1 MKVCLIYDFLT
12 EAGGLERLIA
22 NHAKMLAEEGFDV
35 EILTYHY
42 NKEVIDRTGLSKFKI
57 TNISAIKTKYELI
70 NILSSILLS
79 FLGVYKL
86 KNHNPNLFISYSFP
100 ANFLIRDKKIKKVNF
115 MNHYP
120 NFLYLNNKEKLEWAS
135 STKGLRLLVVF
146 LSWFLGNYF
155 KKLDLSLVKKSNL
168 SFANSKFTKKK
179 LDKIYNINSIV
190 SYPPV
195 SPIFK
200 PSNIKIKEKYIFA
213 AGRIIPDKKYD
224 WLIESLSLMKNKL
237 PLYISGDGTNEY
249 KNKLKELAKKKKVKL
264 KFVDKSLEK
273 LIIYYTN
280 AAIFAFSTPGEDFGL
295 VPAESLSCGTPVVVW
310 GDGAGPTEQVIDKVN
325 GFLAKPYNKKDF
337 ASKLD
342 LAIADKLKNT
352 NKKKIISSA
361 RKFSYRQVKESFIK
375 EIRRIALKDI

>member
-1 MKVCLIYDFLT
+1 
-12 EAGGLERLIA
+12 
-22 NHAKMLAEEGFDV
+22 
-35 EILTYHY
+35 
-42 NKEVIDRTGLSKFKI
+42 
-57 TNISAIKTKYELI
+57 
-70 NILSSILLS
+70 
-79 FLGVYKL
+79 
-86 KNHNPNLFISYSFP
+86 
-100 ANFLIRDKKIKKVNF
+100 
-115 MNHYP
+115 
-120 NFLYLNNKEKLEWAS
+120 
-135 STKGLRLLVVF
+135 
-146 LSWFLGNYF
+146 
-155 KKLDLSLVKKSNL
+155 
-168 SFANSKFTKKK
+168 
-179 LDKIYNINSIV
+179 
-190 SYPPV
+190 
-195 SPIFK
+195 
-200 PSNIKIKEKYIFA
+200 
-213 AGRIIPDKKYD
+213 
-224 WLIESLSLMKNKL
+224 MKNKL